1 MFRLK
6 KYLIGG
12 GIFDALLLVLAIL
25 LASLSR
31 TELII
36 RFGVALTDILV
47 TGGWVLL
54 GTLAVAGNAFWMIM
68 AVRQQ
73 KRNMVLSAPAP
84 KLTLSPRQQMDP
96 GQIRTELL
104 KYQSRRPA
112 LTGEIGQAFSQLDS
126 MDRKQ
131 EKLQEVFERNRV
143 QSLDEVAATI
153 DDTEQALCRNM
164 VKIINRITIWD
175 PQEVGKKGKEE
186 IFREHRAYIAKHLD
200 RNDELLLMCDKLLA
214 ETVCYVDE
222 KDEMPD
228 QSALHLQVMTET
240 ISSLRNMHSI
250 SE

>member
-1 MFRLK
+1 MVCLK

-12 GIFDALLLVLAIL
+12 GAFDAVLIL
-25 LASLSR
+25 LALLFSSLSR

-36 RFGVALTDILV
+36 RFGVGLTDLLLV
-47 TGGWVLL
+47 AGWVVL
-54 GTLAVAGNAFWMIM
+54 GALAVAGNALWITL
-68 AVRQQ
+68 AVKHAR
-73 KRNMVLSAPAP
+73 RNRLPGPAP
-84 KLTLSPRQQMDP
+84 KLTLSPKEQLDP
-96 GQIRTELL
+96 MRIREELL
-104 KYQSRRPA
+104 AYKKQRPA
-112 LTGEIGQAFSQLDS
+112 LQQAIDQAISQMDS

-131 EKLQEVFERNRV
+131 EKLGEVFERNRV
-143 QSLDEVAATI
+143 QTLGEVAATV

-186 IFREHRAYIAKHLD
+186 IFREHRAYILKFLD

-222 KDEMPD
+222 KDATPD

-240 ISSLRNMHSI
+240 IGSLRNMNRI
-250 SE
+250 SD